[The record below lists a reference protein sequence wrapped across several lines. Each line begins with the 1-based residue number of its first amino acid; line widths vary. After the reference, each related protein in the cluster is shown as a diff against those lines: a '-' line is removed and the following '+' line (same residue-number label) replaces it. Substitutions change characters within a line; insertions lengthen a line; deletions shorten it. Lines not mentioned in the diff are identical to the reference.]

1 MISNI
6 DNLGN
11 ELTQEQIKFFENTK
25 VKNDKDELL
34 VCYHGTTS
42 NFSSFK
48 EPINWFSTD
57 RVYSSQYSL
66 GTSGLMS
73 VYLNCLN
80 MFDCGN
86 TGIPVFDLLPIKP
99 YRFSSAFSKII
110 ERLGLSEDQA
120 RELIKQVV
128 DERDKGLYIPIEYTK
143 DMYEYKLRAHIV
155 TRTDAFKRLIS
166 SKGYDSIRTVEDGAV
181 CFGVFNSNAIKSINN
196 KKPTSSSDINEEL
209 KMDRIK
215 DSGLED
221 IIGYINKLCYTY
233 DEDGNE
239 TPSYCFLHDI
249 TDEFGLTD
257 DEALSIAREGGF
269 KEMKVVPN
277 RMVDGTILI
286 AAKETTPDIVQNDYE
301 KFYDVDVEV
310 LDRSKDD
317 DNNNIKEAYNNLG
330 FPEKSNLK
338 KILDRFNSNGRYA
351 KQGKWSIGGGGYDL
365 AFVIYYDE
373 SPIIQGFIETGYTE
387 IVPVYGS
394 YSDILDMD
402 SIIKF
407 VCDVYKDCKPIKETY
422 NDVVE
427 ESIDIK
433 EKASPDGYAP
443 TKTGKAYKV
452 FKVKNGKLYPPMV
465 ANKGGEDTPI
475 GIWLDA
481 EEGEFAGLS
490 KTGRP
495 QVKSTGSG
503 NLSYRPGWHLG
514 DVPRAPQFDRRNK
527 ETGEMEFPKD
537 FVWAECDYAMD
548 VDYQSESDA
557 RGYERTKVDDQGNVI
572 TTKSK
577 KFQHSLA
584 GLPKLPTNG
593 YYKYRT
599 NPRPDTVPWVI
610 TGQMKVNRLLDDFE
624 VNEILKSK
632 GIEPIHRQGGDKTL
646 KELGLTESLEEKCC
660 NEDIEKHDTLNPKL
674 WDENNQLKPE
684 VHEKIL
690 QIVDEFKSMLAE
702 DGIKIDIK
710 DIILVGSNASYNYT
724 KDSDLDIHIKVDL
737 DNLECPSDLYPL
749 LYSAYRSIFNKNL
762 DIDFYGIPVEIFVET
777 V

>member
-1 MISNI
+1 
-6 DNLGN
+6 
-11 ELTQEQIKFFENTK
+11 
-25 VKNDKDELL
+25 
-34 VCYHGTTS
+34 
-42 NFSSFK
+42 
-48 EPINWFSTD
+48 
-57 RVYSSQYSL
+57 
-66 GTSGLMS
+66 
-73 VYLNCLN
+73 
-80 MFDCGN
+80 
-86 TGIPVFDLLPIKP
+86 
-99 YRFSSAFSKII
+99 
-110 ERLGLSEDQA
+110 
-120 RELIKQVV
+120 
-128 DERDKGLYIPIEYTK
+128 
-143 DMYEYKLRAHIV
+143 
-155 TRTDAFKRLIS
+155 
-166 SKGYDSIRTVEDGAV
+166 
-181 CFGVFNSNAIKSINN
+181 
-196 KKPTSSSDINEEL
+196 
-209 KMDRIK
+209 
-215 DSGLED
+215 
-221 IIGYINKLCYTY
+221 
-233 DEDGNE
+233 
-239 TPSYCFLHDI
+239 
-249 TDEFGLTD
+249 
-257 DEALSIAREGGF
+257 
-269 KEMKVVPN
+269 
-277 RMVDGTILI
+277 
-286 AAKETTPDIVQNDYE
+286 
-301 KFYDVDVEV
+301 
-310 LDRSKDD
+310 
-317 DNNNIKEAYNNLG
+317 
-330 FPEKSNLK
+330 
-338 KILDRFNSNGRYA
+338 
-351 KQGKWSIGGGGYDL
+351 
-365 AFVIYYDE
+365 
-373 SPIIQGFIETGYTE
+373 
-387 IVPVYGS
+387 
-394 YSDILDMD
+394 
-402 SIIKF
+402 
-407 VCDVYKDCKPIKETY
+407 
-422 NDVVE
+422 
-427 ESIDIK
+427 
-433 EKASPDGYAP
+433 
-443 TKTGKAYKV
+443 
-452 FKVKNGKLYPPMV
+452 MV